1 MTQSGPNDEKQR
13 RERPAHWAHPV
24 DEDRRVARARSHRRR
39 RIVLAAMLVVVS
51 ALVAGYFYLTSD
63 ARVGEFAESYLED
76 LLGTDVRIS
85 HATFTWSEGL
95 VLKNLRIIPSSEK
108 LGILPP
114 PPKDEPLL
122 VAQQVDLRITLLSL
136 LLLSPQVTEIV
147 VRRPQI
153 HLILWNEATWNFQ
166 ALARTRP
173 LAAGMKM
180 RPVVELEDGM
190 LTIERRGETVY
201 SHQMI
206 VRGLLLPSE
215 TDPGMF
221 RFQTDV
227 KSQTTG
233 VELAVSSGLIDART
247 GSLRFEGQAS
257 NVVLTEEL
265 YRSLPREAQRIWDRF
280 ELTGAGNSV
289 NVRIIFDVDE
299 KEGYHLGADLTG
311 VSFTHEYKGLKYR
324 FENLTGRCTFSPA
337 SRLQLS
343 GIQGL
348 VNGTPMRLD
357 GEVSGFDQ
365 PQLMMDLSAQA
376 DHVDF
381 EQSRESLVGAAPQ
394 MNALYTVFQPRGQVD
409 VALRVCRKTPDAP
422 LAVSGTAACHDVEMT
437 YAGFPY
443 RLERVHGTVQFGP
456 EGFETRD
463 LEGRHGQATVRVEG
477 WAKNLGPT
485 PEIQMR
491 VSASRVALDES
502 LRAALRPEHRA
513 IYDQYAPSG
522 TADAEVAVYQPP
534 LANTP
539 PEVAVHLAFLDC
551 QFKAVHFP
559 YQLTAAT
566 GQVNIWPDRT
576 EILDVRGRHGPATVT
591 VSGEVLTPG
600 GGVPDEVKLKIFG
613 QDVPLDD
620 DLWQALPDRDR
631 AMLGVFHLSG
641 QADFEGAVTSGAE
654 SKGRP
659 DYDMEIRM
667 RGARMIYEPFPF
679 QAEQL
684 TGRLRLTKGTCRI
697 DSLVGYNSGARIEA
711 RGWIEQQPDDY
722 AMDLTLNGTDV
733 TLGEPLRGA
742 LGPEMRTVWSHLSPR
757 GRVDVLAHLVKAFGP
772 QEEIRHHVWV
782 TARDA
787 QARLDV
793 FPYPLERVTGQLEF
807 QGNEVRLHDIKA
819 RAGLAE
825 FGLNGRIAYSKEG
838 PELDLTIRT
847 KGLRMEGPLRDA
859 LPGPFQKAFDAIH
872 PTGRVDLNITRLRF
886 QSTGPEGP
894 VAVWSGTA
902 ILDEVGATPGVKVAN
917 VVGTAELD
925 GKWVNGQVAIQG
937 KMRIQQGKIAD
948 KDVSEMRLVLEK
960 AAAANTVSI
969 KSVEGEFYGGRMEGF
984 GTIRL
989 EPTTRYSI
997 SMTAA
1002 DVDFER
1008 LLREG
1013 FRLEHNMSGGRM
1025 KATLGLW
1032 ARGSDA
1038 QTVEASGYADVHD
1051 AKLYELPPL
1060 MRVMNALRL
1069 APADQ
1074 TAFQGGRVLY
1084 FLRGKRLYL
1093 GDIRLE
1099 GLAVSLYG
1107 TGVMESDGKIDMMF
1121 IPGKKNDDPLIPAL
1135 AELAEGIRKE
1145 LAVVIVSGTLAEP
1158 QVEVRTLSGLTA
1170 PLRELVNMVRE
1181 QRQREAAAA
1190 KAK

>member
-1 MTQSGPNDEKQR
+1 MSESAPNEEKQR

-39 RIVLAAMLVVVS
+39 RIALAVLLLVTAALTG
-51 ALVAGYFYLTSD
+51 AYFHLTSD
-63 ARVGEFAESYLED
+63 ARVGQFAKSYLED
-76 LLGTDVRIS
+76 LLGIDVRIG
-85 HATFTWSEGL
+85 HATFSWDDGL
-95 VLKNLRIIPSSEK
+95 VLKDLKIIPSSEK
-108 LGILPP
+108 LRIVPP
-114 PPKDEPLL
+114 PPRDEPLL
-122 VAQQVDLRITLLSL
+122 EAGQVDLRIAPLSL

-147 VRRPQI
+147 VHRPQI
-153 HLILWNEATWNFQ
+153 HLILWNEATWNFH

-180 RPVVELEDGM
+180 RPVVSLEEGM
-190 LTIERRGETVY
+190 LKIERRIGGETIY
-201 SHQMI
+201 AHQMI
-206 VRGLLLPSE
+206 VSGLLLPSE
-215 TDPGMF
+215 TDPDMF

-227 KSQTTG
+227 KSQT
-233 VELAVSSGLIDART
+233 VQLAVASGLIDART

-265 YRSLPREAQRIWDRF
+265 YRSLPREAQSIWDRF

-289 NVRIIFDVDE
+289 NVRILFDE

-311 VSFTHEYKGLKYR
+311 VSFTHEYNGLKYR
-324 FENLTGRCTFSPA
+324 FENLTGRCAFSSA
-337 SRLQLS
+337 SRLELS

-357 GEVSGFDQ
+357 GQVSGFDQ
-365 PQLMMDLSAQA
+365 PHLVMDLAAEA

-381 EQSRESLVGAAPQ
+381 EASRESLVSAAPQ
-394 MNALYTVFQPRGQVD
+394 LVSLYTAFQPRGQVD
-409 VALRVCRKTPDAP
+409 VALRVRRPASDAP
-422 LAVSGTAACHDVEMT
+422 LEVSGTATCRDVEMT
-437 YAGFPY
+437 YSGFAY
-443 RLERVHGTVQFGP
+443 RLEKVHGSVAFGP
-456 EGFETRD
+456 DGFETKD
-463 LEGRHGQATVRVEG
+463 LEGRHGQATLRVEG
-477 WAKNLGPT
+477 WAKHLGPT
-485 PEIQMR
+485 PEVQMK
-491 VSASRVALDES
+491 VSASRVALDED

-534 LANTP
+534 VASTP

-551 QFKAVHFP
+551 QFKTVHFP
-559 YQLTAAT
+559 YQLTATT

-576 EILDVRGRHGPATVT
+576 EILDVRGRHGAAVVT

-600 GGVPDEVKLKIFG
+600 GGKPDEVKLKILG
-613 QDVPLDD
+613 TDVSLDD
-620 DLWQALPDRDR
+620 DLRLALPERDR
-631 AMLGVFHLSG
+631 KVLEAFHLSG
-641 QADFEGAVTSGAE
+641 LADFEGTVTSGAQT
-654 SKGRP
+654 KGSP

-667 RGARMIYEPFPF
+667 RGARMVYEPFPF
-679 QAEQL
+679 QAEQM
-684 TGRLRLTKGTCRI
+684 TGRLRLTKGECRI
-697 DSLVGYNSGARIEA
+697 DSLVGFNSGARIEA
-711 RGWIEQQPDDY
+711 RGWIEQKPDDY
-722 AMDLTLNGTDV
+722 AMDLTLNGADV

-742 LGPEMRTVWSHLSPR
+742 LGPDMRTVWSHLAPR

-772 QEEIRHHVWV
+772 EEEIRHHVWV

-793 FPYPLERVTGQLEF
+793 FPYPLEHVTGQLEF
-807 QGNEVRLHDIKA
+807 QGSEVFLHDIKA

-825 FGLNGRIAYSKEG
+825 FGLNGRISYTKDG
-838 PELDLTIRT
+838 PDLDLAIRT

-886 QSTGPEGP
+886 RPTGPGGSE
-894 VAVWSGTA
+894 AVWSGTA
-902 ILDEVGATPGVKVAN
+902 ILDEVGATPGVKVSG
-917 VVGTAELD
+917 VVGTAELE
-925 GKWVNGQVAIQG
+925 GKWADGQVAIQG
-937 KMRIQQGKIAD
+937 AMRIQQGKIAD
-948 KDVSEMRLVLEK
+948 KDVSETRLVLEK
-960 AAAANTVSI
+960 AATSDTVLI

-984 GTIRL
+984 GSIRL
-989 EPTTRYSI
+989 EPTTRYAV

-1032 ARGSDA
+1032 AKGTDA
-1038 QTVEASGYADVHD
+1038 QAVEASGYADVHD
-1051 AKLYELPPL
+1051 AKLYEVPPIL
-1060 MRVMNALRL
+1060 RVMNILRF

-1074 TAFQGGRVLY
+1074 TTFQGGRVLY

-1099 GLAVSLYG
+1099 GAAANLYG
-1107 TGVMESDGKIDMMF
+1107 TGIMEPDGKLDMTF

-1158 QVEVRTLSGLTA
+1158 KVEVRTLSGLTA
-1170 PLRELVNMVRE
+1170 PLRELMSMVRE
-1181 QRQREAAAA
+1181 QRKREAAGAA

>member
-1 MTQSGPNDEKQR
+1 VSESAPNEEKQR

-63 ARVGEFAESYLED
+63 ARVGAFAEGYLEE
-76 LLGTDVRIS
+76 LLGTDVQIG
-85 HATFTWSEGL
+85 HATFSWSDGL
-95 VLKNLRIIPSSEK
+95 VLKDLRIIPSTKK
-108 LGILPP
+108 LGIVPP
-114 PPKDEPLL
+114 PLDEPL
-122 VAQQVDLRITLLSL
+122 VAAQQVDLRITPLSL

-147 VRRPQI
+147 VHRPQI

-173 LAAGMKM
+173 LAAGVKM
-180 RPVVELEDGM
+180 RPVVAMEEGM
-190 LTIERRGETVY
+190 LKIERRGETVY

-206 VRGLLLPSE
+206 VSGLLLPSE
-215 TDPGMF
+215 TDPDMF

-227 KSQTTG
+227 KSQTVG

-289 NVRIIFDVDE
+289 NVKIIFDE

-311 VSFTHEYKGLKYR
+311 VSFTHEYKGQKYR
-324 FENLTGRCTFSPA
+324 FENLTGRCTFSSA
-337 SRLQLS
+337 SRMQLS

-348 VNGTPMRLD
+348 LNGTPMRLD

-365 PQLMMDLSAQA
+365 THLLMDLAAQA

-381 EQSRESLVGAAPQ
+381 EKSRESLVSAAPQ
-394 MNALYTVFQPRGQVD
+394 MNALYTVFRPRGQVD
-409 VALRVCRKTPDAP
+409 LIMRIRRADPDGP
-422 LAVSGTAACHDVEMT
+422 LEVSGTAACRDVEMT
-437 YAGFPY
+437 YAEFPY
-443 RLERVHGTVQFGP
+443 RLEHVGGTVHFSP

-463 LEGRHGQATVRVEG
+463 MEGRHGQAVLRVEG
-477 WAKNLGPT
+477 WVKNPGPT
-485 PEIQMR
+485 PEVQVKIHADR
-491 VSASRVALDES
+491 LTLDED
-502 LRAALRPEHRA
+502 LRAALRPEHRN
-513 IYDQYAPSG
+513 IYDQYAPGG
-522 TADAEVAVYQPP
+522 TADADVAVYQPP
-534 LANTP
+534 RANTP
-539 PEVAVHLAFLDC
+539 PDVAVHLALLDC
-551 QFKAVHFP
+551 RFKAVQFP
-559 YQLTAAT
+559 YQLTGTT
-566 GQVNIWPDRT
+566 GQVNIWADRT
-576 EILDVRGRHGPATVT
+576 EIIEVRGRHGPATVT

-600 GGVPDEVKLKIFG
+600 GGAHDEVKLKISG

-620 DLWQALPDRDR
+620 DLRQALPDRDR
-631 AMLGVFHLSG
+631 AMLEAFHLSG
-641 QADFEGAVTSGAE
+641 QADFDGTVTSGAE

-697 DSLVGYNSGARIEA
+697 DSLVGYNSGARVEA

-742 LGPEMRTVWSHLSPR
+742 LGPDMRTVWSHLAPR

-772 QEEIRHHVWV
+772 DEVIRHHVWV

-793 FPYPLERVTGQLEF
+793 FPYPLEHVTGQLEF
-807 QGNEVRLHDIKA
+807 QGDEVRLHDIKA

-825 FGLNGRIAYSKEG
+825 IGLGGRIAYGKAG
-838 PELDLTIRT
+838 PELDLAIRT

-859 LPGPFQKAFDAIH
+859 LPGPFQKAFDLIH
-872 PTGRVDLNITRLRF
+872 PTGRVDLNIARLTFR
-886 QSTGPEGP
+886 STGPKGAE
-894 VAVWSGTA
+894 AMWSAAA
-902 ILDEVGATPGVKVAN
+902 ILDEVGAMPGVKVSN
-917 VVGTAELD
+917 IVGTAEMEGRWAD
-925 GKWVNGQVAIQG
+925 GQVSIQG

-948 KDVSEMRLVLEK
+948 KEVSETRFVIEK
-960 AAAANTVSI
+960 SAEASTVSI
-969 KSVEGEFYGGRMEGF
+969 KNVEGEFYGGRLEGF
-984 GTIRL
+984 ASIRL
-989 EPTTRYSI
+989 EPTTRYSM

-1002 DVDFER
+1002 GVDFER

-1032 ARGSDA
+1032 AKGPTG
-1038 QTVEASGYADVHD
+1038 QEVEASGYADVSD

-1060 MRVMNALRL
+1060 VRVMNVLRL

-1099 GLAVSLYG
+1099 GRAVSLYG
-1107 TGVMESDGKIDMMF
+1107 TGIMEPDGKIDMTF

-1135 AELAEGIRKE
+1135 AELAEGLRKE

-1158 QVEVRTLSGLTA
+1158 QVELRTLSSLTA

-1181 QRQREAAAA
+1181 QRQREAAA

>member
-1 MTQSGPNDEKQR
+1 MPESSPNEDQQR
-13 RERPAHWAHPV
+13 REHPAHWAHPV
-24 DEDRRVARARSHRRR
+24 DEDRREARARGHRRR
-39 RIVLAAMLVVVS
+39 RIVVLC
-51 ALVAGYFYLTSD
+51 ALVAVAALAGAYLYLTSD
-63 ARVGEFAESYLED
+63 ARVEAFAEGYLED

-122 VAQQVDLRITLLSL
+122 VAQQVDLRITPLSL

-147 VRRPQI
+147 VHRPQI
-153 HLILWNEATWNFQ
+153 NLILWNEAKWNFQ

-173 LAAGMKM
+173 LEAGIKM
-180 RPVVELEDGM
+180 RPVVAMEEGM
-190 LTIERRGETVY
+190 LKIERRIGGETVY

-206 VRGLLLPSE
+206 VSGLLMPSE
-215 TDPGMF
+215 TDPDMF

-227 KSQTTG
+227 KSQT
-233 VELAVSSGLIDART
+233 VQLAVASGLIDART
-247 GSLRFEGQAS
+247 GSLKFEGQAS
-257 NVVLTEEL
+257 NVVLNEEL
-265 YRSLPREAQRIWDRF
+265 YRSLPPEAQRIWDRF

-289 NVRIIFDVDE
+289 NVKILFDE
-299 KEGYHLGADLTG
+299 KEGYHLAADLTG

-324 FENLTGRCTFSPA
+324 FENLTGRCSFSSA

-365 PQLMMDLSAQA
+365 PHLVMDLSVQA

-381 EQSRESLVGAAPQ
+381 EGSRELLVGVAPQ
-394 MNALYTVFQPRGQVD
+394 MEALYTTYRPRGQVD
-409 VALRVCRKTPDAP
+409 VALRARRPDPDAP
-422 LAVSGTAACHDVEMT
+422 LDVSGTAACRDVEMT
-437 YAGFPY
+437 YAEFPY
-443 RLERVHGTVQFGP
+443 PLDRMHGTVQFGP

-463 LEGRHGQATVRVEG
+463 LEGRHGQAVVRLEG
-477 WAKNLGPT
+477 WVKNPGPT
-485 PEIQMR
+485 MEAQMQIH
-491 VSASRVALDES
+491 ASRLALDED
-502 LRAALRPEHRA
+502 LRAALRPEQRN

-522 TADAEVAVYQPP
+522 TADADVAVYQPP
-534 LANTP
+534 RANTP
-539 PEVAVHLAFLDC
+539 PEVAVHLAFLNC
-551 QFKAVHFP
+551 QFKAVQFP
-559 YQLTAAT
+559 YLLTETT
-566 GQVNIWPDRT
+566 GEVNIWSDRT

-591 VSGEVLTPG
+591 ISGEVLTPQDG
-600 GGVPDEVKLKIFG
+600 APEQVKLKVSG
-613 QDVPLDD
+613 RDVSLDD
-620 DLWQALPDRDR
+620 DLRQALPERDR
-631 AMLGVFHLSG
+631 ATLEAFHLSG
-641 QADFEGAVTSGAE
+641 VADIEGAVTSGAE
-654 SKGRP
+654 AGSP
-659 DYDMEIRM
+659 LDYDLDIRM
-667 RGARMIYEPFPF
+667 RGVRMIYEPFPF
-679 QAEQL
+679 QAEQM
-684 TGRLRLTKGTCRI
+684 TGRLRLSKGTCRI

-711 RGWIEQQPDDY
+711 RGWIEQKPDDY

-733 TLGEPLRGA
+733 VLGEPLRGA
-742 LGPEMRTVWSHLSPR
+742 LGPEMRTVWSHLSPC
-757 GRVDVLAHLVKAFGP
+757 GRVDVLAHLEKAFGP
-772 QEEIRHHVWV
+772 DETIRHHVWV

-787 QARLDV
+787 QATLDV
-793 FPYPLERVTGQLEF
+793 FPYPLEHVTGQLEF
-807 QGNEVRLHDIKA
+807 QGSEVLLHDIKA

-825 FGLNGRIAYSKEG
+825 FGVGGRIAYGKEG
-838 PELDLTIRT
+838 PDLDLTIRT

-859 LPGPFQKAFDAIH
+859 LPGPFRKAFDIVH

-886 QSTGPEGP
+886 RSTGPEGAE
-894 VAVWSGTA
+894 AVWSGTA
-902 ILDEVGATPGVKVAN
+902 ILDEVGATLGVKVSG

-925 GKWVNGQVAIQG
+925 GRWAADKVAIQG

-948 KDVSEMRLVLEK
+948 KDISETRLVIEK
-960 AAAANTVSI
+960 SASANTVSI
-969 KSVEGEFYGGRMEGF
+969 KNVEGEFYGGRLEGF
-984 GTIRL
+984 ASIRL
-989 EPTTRYSI
+989 EPTTRYAM

-1002 DVDFER
+1002 GVDFER

-1013 FRLEHNMSGGRM
+1013 FRLEHNMSGGKMR
-1025 KATLGLW
+1025 ATLGLW
-1032 ARGSDA
+1032 AKGPDA
-1038 QTVEASGYADVHD
+1038 QAVEASGYADVTD

-1060 MRVMNALRL
+1060 VRVMNALRL

-1074 TAFQGGRVLY
+1074 AAFEKGRVLY
-1084 FLRGKRLYL
+1084 FVRGKRLYL

-1099 GLAVSLYG
+1099 GQAVSLYG
-1107 TGVMESDGKIDMMF
+1107 TGIMEPDGKLDMTFML
-1121 IPGKKNDDPLIPAL
+1121 GKRNDDPLIPAL

-1170 PLRELVNMVRE
+1170 PLRELVGLVRE
-1181 QRQREAAAA
+1181 QRQREATAA